1 MGKFGS
7 SLEIPASFPAD
18 EFPILP
24 NSVVI
29 NTYESE
35 DKRNVRVMV
44 GTNASL
50 EDILEF
56 YKEYI
61 IEKPEVE
68 KLDIPD
74 GVMYSG
80 RSDKYSNFMLTVMKD
95 MSTTYSYMAS
105 LEVMKR

>member
-1 MGKFGS
+1 
-7 SLEIPASFPAD
+7 
-18 EFPILP
+18 
-24 NSVVI
+24 
-29 NTYESE
+29 
-35 DKRNVRVMV
+35 MV

-50 EDILEF
+50 EDIQEF